1 MKEVFTGGGSAP
13 SQAQHFLDVPGQV
26 EPSFARARRLRLHTH
41 HELIAV
47 MRSDSPVCHAEGL
60 AAHTQIY
67 IRNGGRPIAATLFQ
81 VDGEFL
87 AGDEIGLSEAAWQ
100 ALGVDEGTI
109 VQVGHA
115 PPLESITCVRQ
126 RIYGHRLNAAA
137 LRSIVEDV
145 VAGRYSDVHLAAF
158 LTATAALPF
167 DEDETYSL
175 TKAMVDAGDRL
186 RWPSEIVVDKHSVGG
201 LPGNRTTPIIVAIA
215 AACGLTMPKTSSR
228 AITSPAGTADTMETL
243 TRVDLDLEAMQ
254 RVVASEGGCLA
265 WGGAVRLSPA
275 DDIFIGVE
283 RALDI
288 DTEGQLIASVL
299 SKKIAAGAT
308 HVVLDIPV
316 GPTAKVRSA
325 DAAERLAATL
335 TAVAGRFG
343 LITRCVQTDGTQP
356 VGRAIGPALEARDVL
371 AVLTGDP
378 DAPMDLRDRVCILAG
393 VILEIGEVALAG
405 TGRALAEQTLADGSA
420 WKKFQR
426 ICDAQGGMRTPPTA
440 RLTHPIVASH
450 SGRVTHIDNRRI
462 ARLAKLA
469 GAPDVPAA
477 GMRLHVS
484 LGDDIIAGQPL
495 LTLHAQSRGEMAY
508 ALTYAASNPDMI
520 VIVP

>member
-1 MKEVFTGGGSAP
+1 MIQNPAGGLADP
-13 SQAQHFLDVPGQV
+13 LQGQYDLGVSGRV
-26 EPSFARARRLRLHTH
+26 EPSIARARRLRLHTH
-41 HELIAV
+41 DELVAV
-47 MRSDSPVCHAEGL
+47 MRTDSPVCHAEGL
-60 AAHTQIY
+60 APHTQIFV
-67 IRNGGRPIAATLFQ
+67 RNGGRPIVATLFQ
-81 VDGEFL
+81 VDDAFL
-87 AGDEIGLSEAAWQ
+87 AEDEIGLSEAAWE
-100 ALGVDEGTI
+100 ALGVDEGTT
-109 VQVGHA
+109 VDVGHA
-115 PPLESITCVRQ
+115 PPLESIACVRQ

-137 LRSIVEDV
+137 LSSIVEDV
-145 VAGRYSDVHLAAF
+145 VAGRYADVHLAAF

-167 DEDETYSL
+167 DEDETYHL

-186 RWPSEIVVDKHSVGG
+186 SWPGGIIVDKHCVGG

-215 AACGLTMPKTSSR
+215 TACGLTMPKTSSR
-228 AITSPAGTADTMETL
+228 AITSPAGTADTMATL
-243 TRVDLDLEAMQ
+243 TSIDLDLDAMQ
-254 RVVASEGGCLA
+254 RVVTAEGGCLA
-265 WGGAVRLSPA
+265 WGGAVCLSPA

-325 DAAERLAATL
+325 EAADRLAATR
-335 TAVAGRFG
+335 TSVAGRFG
-343 LITRCVQTDGTQP
+343 LVTRCIQTDGAQP
-356 VGRAIGPALEARDVL
+356 VGRAIGPALEARDVI
-371 AVLTGDP
+371 AVLKGDP
-378 DAPMDLRDRVCILAG
+378 DAPPDLRDRACVLAG
-393 VILEIGEVALAG
+393 VILEIGEAAAAG
-405 TGRALAEQTLADGSA
+405 AGRALAERTLTDGYA

-440 RLTHPIVASH
+440 RLTHPIVATH

-469 GAPDVPAA
+469 GAPDTPAA
-477 GMRLHVS
+477 GMRLHVR

-495 LTLHAQSRGEMAY
+495 LTLHAESQGEMAY
-508 ALTYAASNPDMI
+508 GLAYAASNPDMLMI
-520 VIVP
+520 AP

>member
-1 MKEVFTGGGSAP
+1 MGGGSP
-13 SQAQHFLDVPGQV
+13 PLQAQHFLDVLGQV
-26 EPSFARARRLRLHTH
+26 EPSFARARRLHLHTH

-47 MRSDSPVCHAEGL
+47 MRSDSPVCRAEGL
-60 AAHTQIY
+60 AAHTQVY
-67 IRNGGRPIAATLFQ
+67 IRNGGRPIVATLFQ
-81 VDGEFL
+81 VDGGFL
-87 AGDEIGLSEAAWQ
+87 AGDEIGLSEVAWE
-100 ALGVDEGTI
+100 ALGVDEETV

-126 RIYGHRLNAAA
+126 RIYGHKLNDTA

-243 TRVDLDLEAMQ
+243 TRVNLDLEAMQ

-265 WGGAVRLSPA
+265 WGGAIRLSPA

-325 DAAERLAATL
+325 EAAERLAATL

-356 VGRAIGPALEARDVL
+356 VGRAIGPALEARDVI
-371 AVLTGDP
+371 AVLRGDP
-378 DAPMDLRDRVCILAG
+378 DGPADLRDRACILAG
-393 VILEIGEVALAG
+393 VILEIGGAASAG
-405 TGRALAEQTLADGSA
+405 TGRALADQTLADGSA
-420 WKKFQR
+420 
-426 ICDAQGGMRTPPTA
+426 
-440 RLTHPIVASH
+440 
-450 SGRVTHIDNRRI
+450 
-462 ARLAKLA
+462 
-469 GAPDVPAA
+469 
-477 GMRLHVS
+477 
-484 LGDDIIAGQPL
+484 
-495 LTLHAQSRGEMAY
+495 
-508 ALTYAASNPDMI
+508 
-520 VIVP
+520 

>member
-1 MKEVFTGGGSAP
+1 M
-13 SQAQHFLDVPGQV
+13 
-26 EPSFARARRLRLHTH
+26 RLHTH

-126 RIYGHRLNAAA
+126 RIYGHRLNTAA

-243 TRVDLDLEAMQ
+243 TRVDLDLDAMQ

-335 TAVAGRFG
+335 TTVAGRFG

-378 DAPMDLRDRVCILAG
+378 DAPMDLRDRACILAG

-426 ICDAQGGMRTPPTA
+426 ICEAQGGMRTPPTA
-440 RLTHPIVASH
+440 RLTHPIMATH